1 MTPTLILLLL
11 LVALRAQGA
20 GAAPWRARALAVPGA
35 SGHSTAQPALV
46 REDQGHPTEVSGG
59 DGSAAS
65 QLRSRGEA
73 QGDRTDV
80 GTGRA
85 LPARRADPALELR
98 WRRRRPQRAKDNAE
112 VGQPSQP
119 YSEVLQEILKEL
131 ERAMPAQGN
140 GHGSVEKE
148 VFGEGGRQAVPAS
161 AERTG
166 AVQPAGVPGASTK
179 LRDPS
184 LAAAT
189 IPRPW
194 RAGPSTSAP
203 PRAGTDTSSRWK
215 TVPLTTEPQG
225 PTVPLE

>member
-1 MTPTLILLLL
+1 MGTCLLT
-11 LVALRAQGA
+11 
-20 GAAPWRARALAVPGA
+20 AVPGA

-65 QLRSRGEA
+65 QLRSRAEA

-112 VGQPSQP
+112 VGQPSQR

-131 ERAMPAQGN
+131 ERAVPAQGN
-140 GHGSVEKE
+140 GRGSVEKE

-166 AVQPAGVPGASTK
+166 AVQPAGIPGLPSVEGWALEPGEAQPFFGDGYQGSRVPAKEETVSASQMANRGAVSQKT
-179 LRDPS
+179 LERGLQQDLEPGDS
-184 LAAAT
+184 
-189 IPRPW
+189 
-194 RAGPSTSAP
+194 G
-203 PRAGTDTSSRWK
+203 PRACHHG
-215 TVPLTTEPQG
+215 
-225 PTVPLE
+225 